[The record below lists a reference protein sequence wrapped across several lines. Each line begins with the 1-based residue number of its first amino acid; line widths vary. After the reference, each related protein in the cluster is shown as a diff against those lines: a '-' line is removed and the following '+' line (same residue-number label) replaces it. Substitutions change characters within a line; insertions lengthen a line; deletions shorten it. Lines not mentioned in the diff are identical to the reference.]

1 MNASLAIVLVLLAC
15 AIVMFAINK
24 PRLDAVA
31 LIMLVALPFTGVLT
45 VNEALSGFSDA
56 NIVLIAA
63 LFVIGDGL
71 VRTGV
76 AQRLGDWLIGKAGKS
91 EVRLI
96 VLLMMVVC
104 GLGATMSS
112 TAVTAIFIPVALR
125 IAQSTGISPSR
136 LMMPLSSA
144 ALISGM
150 MTLVATAPN
159 LVVNSELE
167 RHGVAGFRFFS
178 FTPFGLPVLA
188 LGIAYMC
195 FARRWLPAQGDLKT
209 SGRASFSDWIDEY
222 KLAGRESRLRIMDGS
237 PLAGENLENLKLRGV
252 SGANIVAI
260 ERSRR
265 FTTETLRPSAKTELR
280 AGDILLIDLSPSSE
294 DIQSLRAQYH
304 LEELPLTGAYFSDRS
319 QEIGLA
325 EVLLPPTSELVG
337 ETLVE
342 AEFRTRFGLTVIG
355 LGRGGRA
362 LTGDLLKETLR
373 TGDTLLLVGP
383 WKEIERLRADT
394 ANMVILNLPAEIDER
409 LPAPGRA
416 LQALIC
422 LAIVVALMVGGI
434 VPNVQAALIGC
445 LLMGLLG
452 CIDFASAYRSIDWKT
467 IVLIVGMLPFSIALE
482 RTGGV
487 DLAAE
492 GLKELTAGAG
502 VRFVLATLFVITA
515 LLGMFISNTATA
527 ILMAPVA
534 LAVALDLNVSPYPFA
549 MIVALAASTAF
560 MTPVSSPVNTLVV
573 APGRYTFGDFVR
585 IGVPFSIVVMIVCII
600 LVPWLLPP

>member
-1 MNASLAIVLVLLAC
+1 MNASLAIVLVLLAS

-76 AQRLGDWLIGKAGKS
+76 AQRLGDWLIAKAGKS

-125 IAQSTGISPSR
+125 IAQSTAVSPGR
-136 LMMPLSSA
+136 LMMPLSFA

-167 RHGVAGFRFFS
+167 RHGMEGFRFFS

-195 FARRWLPAQGDLKT
+195 FARRWLPAQGDQKT
-209 SGRASFSDWIDEY
+209 SRRASFSAWIDEY

-294 DIQSLRAQYH
+294 DIRSLRAQYH

-355 LGRGGRA
+355 LGRGDGA
-362 LTGDLLKETLR
+362 LTGDLLKETLH

-383 WKEIERLRADT
+383 WKEIERLRGDT
-394 ANMVILNLPAEIDER
+394 ANMVIINLPAEIDER

-422 LAIVVALMVGGI
+422 LAIVIALMVSGI

-445 LLMGLLG
+445 LLMGLFG

-502 VRFVLATLFVITA
+502 VHFVLATLFVITA
-515 LLGMFISNTATA
+515 MLGMFISNTATA

-585 IGVPFSIVVMIVCII
+585 IGVPFSIVVMIVCVI